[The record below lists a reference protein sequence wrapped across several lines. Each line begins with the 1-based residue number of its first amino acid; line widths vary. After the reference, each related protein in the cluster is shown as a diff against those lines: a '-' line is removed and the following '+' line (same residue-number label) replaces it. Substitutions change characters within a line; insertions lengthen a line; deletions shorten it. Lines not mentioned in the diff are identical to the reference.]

1 MSVLVGNVT
10 FYRTLS
16 FVLLLNKDSLKK
28 ACRSEC
34 RETISL
40 YFQMFFFFKDIILLN
55 LKPKYNSCFYGRIL
69 NIRAMFYMAEVL
81 ANLKH

>member
-16 FVLLLNKDSLKK
+16 FVQPTKSMQIRMSRNHI
-28 ACRSEC
+28 
-34 RETISL
+34 TII
-40 YFQMFFFFKDIILLN
+40 QLN